1 MDYLVIVLT
10 AVGLAMDAFAV
21 SVVSGATC
29 KQLRVRHAVRMAFF
43 FGGFQAVMPLMGAL
57 AGLTLRRYIAS
68 YDHWVAFVLLSAV
81 GGKMIWESFKIE
93 APGRSADP
101 SNILVLLI
109 LSVATSIDALAVG
122 VTLSLLVAKLVVAA
136 AVIGAVTFLLS
147 YAGVLIGKR
156 FGHFFESRIEAI
168 GGLIL
173 VALGL
178 RILLG
183 DLLS

>member
-1 MDYLVIVLT
+1 
-10 AVGLAMDAFAV
+10 MDAFAV
-21 SVVSGATC
+21 SIVSGATY
-29 KQLRVRHAVRMAFF
+29 KQLRVRHAVRMALF
-43 FGGFQAVMPLMGAL
+43 FGGFQAVMPLIGAL
-57 AGLTLRRYIAS
+57 AGLTLRRYIAT

-93 APGRSADP
+93 APSRNVDP
-101 SNILVLLI
+101 SNILVLLT
-109 LSVATSIDALAVG
+109 LSLATSIDALAVG
-122 VTLSLLVAKLVVAA
+122 VTLSLLVANLVVAA

-147 YAGVLIGKR
+147 YGGVFVGKR